1 MRSQSCGW
9 GVSGHRKPSDISFIS
24 PDVPSPDNL
33 TLVPSTGVITVTKTN
48 GVAFPASA
56 TTDTT
61 NASNISSGT
70 VGAARLP
77 AFSGD
82 VTTSPGSSVTA
93 LGNIPTGLTMAG
105 YLNATRG
112 TRRRGLRGL
121 CCRLPDWLV
130 KKDKPKEQPAP
141 DPAPAPSTWKSKT
154 GWVAAGLGSTG
165 LLQGLD
171 QITPTRSPRCSS
183 ISRGCIRA
191 TRSLGS
197 YSTPQSSCR

>member
-1 MRSQSCGW
+1 MRSKSCGW

-33 TLVPSTGVITVTKTN
+33 TLVPSAGVIMVTKTN

-93 LGNIPTGLTMAG
+93 LGNIPTGMTMAG
-105 YLNATRG
+105 YLNG
-112 TRRRGLRGL
+112 
-121 CCRLPDWLV
+121 
-130 KKDKPKEQPAP
+130 
-141 DPAPAPSTWKSKT
+141 
-154 GWVAAGLGSTG
+154 
-165 LLQGLD
+165 
-171 QITPTRSPRCSS
+171 
-183 ISRGCIRA
+183 
-191 TRSLGS
+191 
-197 YSTPQSSCR
+197 

>member
-1 MRSQSCGW
+1 VRLGRF
-9 GVSGHRKPSDISFIS
+9 GS
-24 PDVPSPDNL
+24 PEAVRHLLHFARRTEPHNL

-70 VGAARLP
+70 VAARLP

-82 VTTSPGSSVTA
+82 ITTSPRSSVTA
-93 LGNIPTGLTMAG
+93 LGNIPTGMTMAG

-121 CCRLPDWLV
+121 CCRLADWPV
-130 KKDKPKEQPAP
+130 KKDK
-141 DPAPAPSTWKSKT
+141 
-154 GWVAAGLGSTG
+154 G
-165 LLQGLD
+165 
-171 QITPTRSPRCSS
+171 
-183 ISRGCIRA
+183 
-191 TRSLGS
+191 
-197 YSTPQSSCR
+197 